1 MTQVKTNSTQTQ
13 LSTSKIHPSLLSRHE
28 VIWIQYFHWPNVTTW
43 AYKAQAQEKR
53 KILTLVLISAS
64 GPFSRWNKNYC
75 VFRLVFVSRMKANKR
90 KQLSVLISFSFS
102 PESISSLYTILESH
116 FGRIQDF
123 SRWRGRGCYLAVA
136 VESWHMPRKCRN
148 LRTGI

>member
-28 VIWIQYFHWPNVTTW
+28 VIWIQCFHWPNVTTW

-90 KQLSVLISFSFS
+90 KQLSFLISFYKKTLLYSKFTKRFPLS
-102 PESISSLYTILESH
+102 PSVV
-116 FGRIQDF
+116 FIQDLNRILDG
-123 SRWRGRGCYLAVA
+123 SRIFQGEGEGAVTWRWL
-136 VESWHMPRKCRN
+136 
-148 LRTGI
+148 